1 MKNITKKSADHFVRA
16 CRKKGLKATNQ
27 RREIMRELLKTK
39 EHPDAETIFRK
50 VRKRLPAISLDTVYR
65 TLRVFEDNGD
75 VFRVA
80 TFNDRARYDAN
91 TSSHH
96 HFVCSYCGRI
106 VDCHCP
112 VLDRFQAPRELARLG
127 RIDRVHIEF
136 RGLCS
141 HCQTRE
147 AARQ

>member
-91 TSSHH
+91 TSRHH
-96 HFVCSYCGRI
+96 HFICTNCGRI
-106 VDCHCP
+106 VDCRYP
-112 VLDRFQAPRELARLG
+112 VLDRFKVPPELALLG
-127 RIDRVHIEF
+127 RVDRVHIEF

-141 HCQTRE
+141 NCR
-147 AARQ
+147 ALGFARQ